1 MIHVLSVK
9 YLLTLCFH
17 QTFFSLKIQFGIS
30 SLFCRA
36 INGKEII
43 GFKLTIKLI
52 VKFLYNRNEQTL
64 CRITECYKT
73 KYFRNKKIGS
83 DI

>member
-1 MIHVLSVK
+1 MIHVLSVN

-52 VKFLYNRNEQTL
+52 VKFLNRNEQTL
-64 CRITECYKT
+64 CRITLCHKT
-73 KYFRNKKIGS
+73 KYFQNKMIG
-83 DI
+83 

>member
-52 VKFLYNRNEQTL
+52 VNIL
-64 CRITECYKT
+64 TET
-73 KYFRNKKIGS
+73 NKLSLELLNVIK
-83 DI
+83 

>member
-1 MIHVLSVK
+1 MIRVLSVN
-9 YLLTLCFH
+9 YLLTLCCPPDLLFAFRFNLE
-17 QTFFSLKIQFGIS
+17 TC

-52 VKFLYNRNEQTL
+52 VKILNRNEQTL
-64 CRITECYKT
+64 FRITECYIK
-73 KYFRNKKIGS
+73 RNIFKIK
-83 DI
+83 